1 MDSPQ
6 QQRSAPP
13 YKGIV
18 FVLLAVLAILLTGS
32 VLFLW
37 EVGYFLPPM
46 SETQV
51 QRLIQQAGGADKI
64 SREASLLLNSDRHKN
79 HDFHSLSIYDNRPEI
94 TNYPAISVLVTNSHT
109 GSLVIE
115 PGYEGLPPY
124 IEDLPPHIR
133 IMFGPHRHIKFMLIF
148 NVTNGVGQQF
158 RDSHLQLSS
167 NIFFSK

>member
-1 MDSPQ
+1 MDLPQ
-6 QQRSAPP
+6 QQRSSLP

-18 FVLLAVLAILLTGS
+18 YVLLAIFVILLTGC

-37 EVGYFLPPM
+37 EIGYFLPPM

-51 QRLIQQAGGADKI
+51 HRLIQQAGGADKV
-64 SREASLLLNSDRHKN
+64 SREASLLLKSDRDKN

-115 PGYEGLPPY
+115 PGYE
-124 IEDLPPHIR
+124 DLPPHIR
-133 IMFGPHRHIKFMLIF
+133 IMFGPHMHIKFMSIF
-148 NVTNGVGQQF
+148 DVTNDLGQQF
-158 RDSHLQLSS
+158 RDSHVQLSS
-167 NIFFSK
+167 NIFLSK